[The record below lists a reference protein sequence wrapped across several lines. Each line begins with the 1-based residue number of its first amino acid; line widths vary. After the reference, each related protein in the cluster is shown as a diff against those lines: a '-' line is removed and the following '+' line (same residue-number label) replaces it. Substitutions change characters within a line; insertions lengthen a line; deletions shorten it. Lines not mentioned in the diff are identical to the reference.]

1 MEISGFWVIFA
12 VGCGGGIAAEAL
24 KWFGLRDSPNTP
36 VYLRSVKY
44 WVLTILMVLIGGGL
58 APLYGTKDVNALLAV
73 NIGASAPLIIGALFR
88 TVPPTPL
95 PPPAVPPVPAQ
106 PVLSRSA
113 EDEPVVRAEATL
125 PSTVERPE
133 PSLKSFLGGR

>member
-1 MEISGFWVIFA
+1 MEISGFWVVFA
-12 VGCGGGIAAEAL
+12 VACGGGIAAEAL

-36 VYLRSVKY
+36 QYVHSVKY
-44 WVLTILMVLIGGGL
+44 WVLTVIMILIGGGL

-88 TVPPTPL
+88 TVPATPIPPSGTPPSPTP
-95 PPPAVPPVPAQ
+95 
-106 PVLSRSA
+106 PVLTRTVP
-113 EDEPVVRAEATL
+113 DEPAVRAEATL
-125 PSTVERPE
+125 PPKAKRAE